1 MIYMI
6 PTQRNYIM
14 APQIDAVILAG
25 GMARRMGGNDKGLVD
40 LNGQAM
46 ICHTINKLSTQV
58 DQILINA
65 NRNQTQY
72 EQWGYTVFSDQDS
85 GYLGPL
91 AGMVTALKQTQADY
105 LLVVP
110 CDCPMLPTDLTAR
123 LLAALEQQQADLAVA
138 SDGEYEQPVVLLLKP
153 HLAASMQAFLD
164 AGERKIDFW
173 YRQHKVAV
181 ESFAD
186 QPNAFVNINTPE
198 QKQQLATQ
206 IAK

>member
-1 MIYMI
+1 
-6 PTQRNYIM
+6 M

-46 ICHTINKLSTQV
+46 ICHTLDKLSSQV
-58 DQILINA
+58 DNIMINA
-65 NRNQTQY
+65 NRNQAQY
-72 EQWGYTVFSDQDS
+72 EQWGYRVFSDEDS

-91 AGMVTALKQTQADY
+91 AGMVTALKQTQAEY

-110 CDCPMLPTDLTAR
+110 CDCPMLPDDLAKR
-123 LLAALEQQQADLAVA
+123 LLAALTEKNADIAVA
-138 SDGEYEQPVVLLLKP
+138 SDGEREQPVVLLLKP
-153 HLAASMQAFLD
+153 QLAASMQAFLD

-173 YRQHKVAV
+173 YRQHQVAI

-186 QPNAFVNINTPE
+186 QPNAFVNVNTPE
-198 QKQQLATQ
+198 QKQQLAQQ

>member
-1 MIYMI
+1 
-6 PTQRNYIM
+6 M

-46 ICHTINKLSTQV
+46 ICHTLDKLSNQV
-58 DQILINA
+58 DNIMINA
-65 NRNQTQY
+65 NRNQAQY
-72 EQWGYTVFSDQDS
+72 EQWGYRVFSDEDS

-91 AGMVTALKQTQADY
+91 AGMVTALKQTQAEY

-110 CDCPMLPTDLTAR
+110 CDCPMLPDDLAQRLLTA
-123 LLAALEQQQADLAVA
+123 LTEQNADIAVA
-138 SDGEYEQPVVLLLKP
+138 SDGEREQPVVLLLKP
-153 HLAASMQAFLD
+153 QLAASMQAFLD

-173 YRQHKVAV
+173 YRQHQVAI

-186 QPNAFVNINTPE
+186 QPNAFVNVNTPE
-198 QKQQLATQ
+198 QKQQLAQQ

>member
-1 MIYMI
+1 
-6 PTQRNYIM
+6 M

-46 ICHTINKLSTQV
+46 ICHTIDKLTNQV
-58 DQILINA
+58 DGIMINA
-65 NRNQTQY
+65 NRNQEQY

-91 AGMVTALKQTQADY
+91 AGMVTALKKTQAEY

-110 CDCPMLPTDLTAR
+110 CDCPMLPDDLTPR
-123 LLAALEQQQADLAVA
+123 LLAALEREQADIAIA

-153 HLAASMQAFLD
+153 HLAPSMQAFLD
-164 AGERKIDFW
+164 GGDRKVFLW
-173 YRQHKVAV
+173 YSQHKVVV

-186 QPNAFVNINTPE
+186 QPNAFVNINTLE
-198 QKQQLATQ
+198 QKHR
-206 IAK
+206 IADKIVK

>member
-1 MIYMI
+1 
-6 PTQRNYIM
+6 M

-46 ICHTINKLSTQV
+46 ICHTIDKLSNQV
-58 DQILINA
+58 DRIMINA

-72 EQWGYTVFSDQDS
+72 EQWGYRVFSDQDS

-91 AGMVTALKQTQADY
+91 AGMVTALKQTQAEY

-110 CDCPMLPTDLTAR
+110 CDCPMLPDDLASR
-123 LLAALEQQQADLAVA
+123 LLAALIKQNADIAVA
-138 SDGEYEQPVVLLLKP
+138 SDGEREQPVVLLLKP
-153 HLAASMQAFLD
+153 YLAESMQAFLD

-173 YRQHKVAV
+173 YRQHQVAV

-186 QPNAFVNINTPE
+186 QPNAFVNVNTPE
-198 QKQQLATQ
+198 QKQQLAQQ